1 MHGHYEL
8 SRKNYVGAITDFNEY
23 LAQNPDSLDVRNR
36 VGYCHMKA
44 EQPDKAISSFRQ
56 VLTQDKDN
64 TYAILQLGLAWLQK
78 GDPEQTIAIW
88 QLYPNNTQQILT
100 KEIKRQFAML
110 EILTGRMAPDE
121 NNPEA
126 MLFDSETINRY
137 MSYSNQQL
145 FAAIELELTTAAER
159 QKVYNADHTD
169 IGHDTNSGGSG
180 DGGCG
185 G

>member
-88 QLYPNNTQQILT
+88 LYELFKPATVCCHRIRINN
-100 KEIKRQFAML
+100 
-110 EILTGRMAPDE
+110 GRRKAKS
-121 NNPEA
+121 
-126 MLFDSETINRY
+126 L
-137 MSYSNQQL
+137 Q
-145 FAAIELELTTAAER
+145 
-159 QKVYNADHTD
+159 
-169 IGHDTNSGGSG
+169 
-180 DGGCG
+180 C
-185 G
+185 